1 MTAARAGGVPAR
13 VAESA
18 QRSSRSD
25 AVKGSRTA
33 PPSSRASHTVFR
45 ATWYSVNI
53 LLFFSV
59 LAVIWSSAWE
69 YSTRRYLKGFSD
81 AIIPFTAPPV
91 QKVQAILNWMS
102 HTPARFGQAPAADND
117 DRNPTDTLNYASL
130 LRVCGT
136 ATNAF
141 INLADSGGLTAR
153 RLLLLDANR
162 TTVHVVA
169 EVLIDGRWV
178 VVDPTFHTIFRGAD
192 GSMLTRAQLAVP
204 ATFNYATRNVAGYD
218 PSYVFDRAVHVR
230 LSHLGFVG
238 RYLRRIL
245 DRWVPNWESS
255 ATLSLLM
262 ERESLQM
269 TVFFTI
275 AALLLLPF
283 RTLLRWYGESRLGVH
298 PQHIRSRLRRLGQL
312 LLEPADQVARL

>member
-1 MTAARAGGVPAR
+1 MNAARAGAVPR
-13 VAESA
+13 AESA
-18 QRSSRSD
+18 QSSSTLDD
-25 AVKGSRTA
+25 AAKNSRAARTSAQSGHVVFRTA
-33 PPSSRASHTVFR
+33 
-45 ATWYSVNI
+45 WYSVNI
-53 LLFFSV
+53 LLVFSV
-59 LAVIWSSAWE
+59 LAVVWSSAWE

-91 QKVQAILNWMS
+91 QKVQAILTWMS
-102 HTPARFGQAPAADND
+102 HTPARFGQAPPADND
-117 DRNPTDTLNYASL
+117 DRNPADTLNYASL

-169 EVLIDGRWV
+169 EVLINGRWV
-178 VVDPTFHTIFRGAD
+178 VVDPTFRTIFRGPD
-192 GSMLTRAQLAVP
+192 GNMLTRAQLAVP
-204 ATFNYATRNVAGYD
+204 ATFSYATRNVAGYD
-218 PSYVFDRAVHVR
+218 PSYLFDRAVHVR
-230 LSHLGFVG
+230 LSHLGPVG
-238 RYLRRIL
+238 RDLRRFL
-245 DRWVPNWESS
+245 DRWAPNWESS

-269 TVFFTI
+269 TVCFTM
-275 AALLLLPF
+275 AVLLLLLF

-298 PQHIRSRLRRLGQL
+298 PQHVRSRLRRLGRL
-312 LLEPADQVARL
+312 LLEPTD